1 MSKIYKY
8 PIPVNDEIVLK
19 MPKGAVVL
27 TVQIQKSEPFIWA
40 LVDPEKEEV
49 ERRFY
54 LYGTGMT
61 VTHSET
67 YIGTFQILNGGLV
80 FHLFELNLP
89 F

>member
-1 MSKIYKY
+1 MRIYKY
-8 PIPVNDEIVLK
+8 PISVNDEIVIK
-19 MPKGAVVL
+19 MPKDAKVL
-27 TVQIQKSEPFIWA
+27 TVQMQKSEPCIWA
-40 LVDPEKEEV
+40 LVDPDKEEI

-61 VTHSET
+61 VTHSES
-67 YIGTFQILNGGLV
+67 YIGTFQMLNGGLV

>member
-1 MSKIYKY
+1 MKIYKY
-8 PIPVNDEIVLK
+8 SIPVDDEIVIK
-19 MPKGAVVL
+19 MPKDAKVL
-27 TVQIQKSEPFIWA
+27 TVQMQKSEPCIWI
-40 LVDPEKEEV
+40 LCDPNNEIV

-61 VTHSET
+61 VSHSET
-67 YIGTFQILNGGLV
+67 YIGTFQMLNGGLV